1 MPQPSKEEATSMQPK
16 KKKTKKKIKVQDL
29 EPREDP
35 KGGMSQSP
43 PKDTK
48 WILKHLQLGQR
59 PGGDDKI

>member
-1 MPQPSKEEATSMQPK
+1 MAQPSKGEVTNMQAK

-35 KGGMSQSP
+35 KGGMSQGP

-48 WILKHLQLGQR
+48 WILKQLQLAQD
-59 PGGDDKI
+59 PGGGDKI

>member
-1 MPQPSKEEATSMQPK
+1 MQPK
-16 KKKTKKKIKVQDL
+16 KKKTKEKTKVQDL

-35 KGGMSQSP
+35 KGGKGP

>member
-1 MPQPSKEEATSMQPK
+1 MQPK
-16 KKKTKKKIKVQDL
+16 KKRTKKKIKVQDL

-43 PKDTK
+43 PKDAK

>member
-1 MPQPSKEEATSMQPK
+1 MQPK